1 MTNLLVR
8 RRRESDRQAGSSR
21 RKWAFKACAT
31 RQENEVTDLKDMI
44 PNANA
49 AELALAA
56 TYGALPQDSRRT
68 RAFEAFAASGL
79 PHRRM
84 EAWKWSDFKAGLPQL
99 DAPRTQAEQDPF
111 ADFDAPVITISGGRI
126 TLPEVLPDGVK
137 LHEQAD
143 PQAFAGAEDMPLGAL
158 TAALAGHG
166 GGIATLLIE
175 VTAAVETPLRLVC
188 ASQGAESS
196 FSRVVFVVRP
206 GASLDV
212 YESHLGG
219 AGFSGHLV
227 DIGLQDGA
235 RFGRTIYQ
243 AAGTDQ
249 VQAVTGDVH
258 LNGGARYVQT
268 MLAFGARVSRLETR
282 LTHHREGGEAVLNA
296 AYLAGPGQHVD
307 VTTHVRHSAVSCSTR
322 QMTKGAVR
330 DGGKG
335 VFQGKFHVPRTV
347 GQNTDAAMEH
357 HALLLENGAEVFA
370 KPELEIYA
378 DDVECAHGNTCG
390 ALDPVQL
397 FYMRQRGIPD
407 AEARGL
413 LTSAFI
419 AEALEQAPPA
429 GYDALTELAE
439 RWLQR

>member
-1 MTNLLVR
+1 M
-8 RRRESDRQAGSSR
+8 
-21 RKWAFKACAT
+21 
-31 RQENEVTDLKDMI
+31 TDLKDLI

-56 TYGALPQDSRRT
+56 TYGALPQDARRA

-99 DAPRTQAEQDPF
+99 DIPETQAGRDPF
-111 ADFDAPVITISGGRI
+111 GHIEAPVISVSGGRI
-126 TLPEVLPDGVK
+126 TLPDRLPDGVRV
-137 LHEQAD
+137 HEQAD
-143 PQAFAGAEDMPLGAL
+143 AQAFAGAEDMPLGAL

-175 VTAAVETPLRLVC
+175 VTGPVETPLRLVC
-188 ASQGAESS
+188 ASRGAETS
-196 FSRVVFVVRP
+196 FSRIALMVRP
-206 GASLDV
+206 GASLDL

-227 DIGLQDGA
+227 DIGLQDEA
-235 RFGRTIYQ
+235 RLRRTIYQ
-243 AAGTDQ
+243 AAGPDQ
-249 VQAVTGDVH
+249 AQAVTGDVH

-282 LTHHREGGEAVLNA
+282 LTHHREGADAVLNA
-296 AYLAGPGQHVD
+296 AYLAGDGQHVD
-307 VTTHVRHSAVSCSTR
+307 VTTLVRHGAVSCATR

-330 DGGKG
+330 KGGKG

-357 HALLLENGAEVFA
+357 HALLLENGAEVYA

-419 AEALEQAPPA
+419 AEALESAPEA
-429 GYDALTELAE
+429 GHVALHQVADD
-439 RWLQR
+439 WLKR